1 MLDRRAFLSAAALG
15 GFAVSLLPARGGNAV
30 AGEGLAREG
39 MEPRHGLAMHG
50 RPALPPATPF
60 PYVSPQVRK
69 GGRIITALQGTF
81 DSLNPYAV
89 RGVAPD
95 AGPKFVWQGMMLRSL
110 DEPFSVYCLLAES
123 VEMPLD
129 RRSATF
135 HLRKEA
141 RFADGTP
148 LTSADVLFSFEL
160 LKTKGKPFF
169 RSAYGRATLA
179 EARGPHTVHF
189 EFGDGSDREL
199 PLLIGTMPV
208 FPVHATDPAS
218 FDGTMLAAPPGSGP
232 YRFADVKP
240 GESIL
245 LTRNPDF
252 WGADLPLLR
261 GLYNADEL
269 RYDFFRDANTMFEAF
284 KAGLYDFRLEND
296 PGRWIGG
303 YDFPALREGRV
314 IREAVPNG
322 NSKGMNAFVFNTRRL
337 IFADVRVREALGL
350 LFDFDWVNRNLYSG
364 VYKRTASFFEGSDL
378 ASTGT
383 PASAGERALL
393 APFDGVVRADILAG
407 EWRPE
412 APDGSGRDREAAR
425 KALDLLEEAGWRLKG
440 GVLADGKGNPFVFEF
455 VVSSRAQERLALNF
469 QRSLLPIGVT
479 MQVRLV
485 DDVQYWRRLSRF
497 EFDMIQFTWT
507 GSLSPGAE
515 QVNRWGSASAARESS
530 LNFPG
535 VQQPAADAAIR
546 TLLAAR
552 ERNDFVD
559 AARAL
564 DRVLLSGFYVVPLFH
579 VPDQWIA
586 RAAAIKRPER
596 VPLTGVALETLWRD

>member
-1 MLDRRAFLSAAALG
+1 MA
-15 GFAVSLLPARGGNAV
+15 GN
-30 AGEGLAREG
+30 GLASEA

-50 RPALPPATPF
+50 SPALPAGAPF
-60 PYVSPQVRK
+60 PYTSSTARK
-69 GGRIITALQGTF
+69 GGRIVLALQGTF

-110 DEPFSVYCLLAES
+110 DEPFSIYCLLAEA
-123 VEMPLD
+123 VEMPRD
-129 RRSATF
+129 RTSATF
-135 HLRKEA
+135 HLRREA
-141 RFADGTP
+141 RFADGRP

-160 LKTKGKPFF
+160 LKAKGKPFF
-169 RSAYGRATLA
+169 RSAYGRVTLA
-179 EARGPHTVHF
+179 EARGPHIVHF
-189 EFGDGSDREL
+189 AFGDGSDREL

-208 FPVHATDPAS
+208 FPAHATDPEA
-218 FDGTMLAAPPGSGP
+218 FDGTMLSAPPGSGP

-245 LTRNPDF
+245 LARNPDF
-252 WGADLPLLR
+252 WAADLPLLR
-261 GLYNADEL
+261 GLYNPDEI

-314 IREAVPNG
+314 IREALPNG
-322 NSKGMNAFVFNTRRL
+322 NPKGMNAFVFNTRRPV
-337 IFADVRVREALGL
+337 FADVRVREALGL

-364 VYKRTASFFEGSDL
+364 VYKRTASYFEGSDL
-378 ASTGT
+378 ASTGKA
-383 PASAGERALL
+383 ASPGERALL
-393 APFDGVVRADILAG
+393 APFPDAVRADILDGA
-407 EWRPE
+407 WRPE

-425 KALDLLEEAGWRLKG
+425 RALGLLEQAGWTLKG
-440 GVLADGKGNPFVFEF
+440 GALTDARGTPFAFEF
-455 VVSSRAQERLALNF
+455 VVTSRAQERLALNY
-469 QRSLLPIGVT
+469 QRSLLRIGVD

-507 GSLSPGAE
+507 GSLSPGGE
-515 QVNRWGSASAARESS
+515 QVNRWGSVSAGRESS

-535 VQQPAADAAIR
+535 VQVPAADAAIR
-546 TLLAAR
+546 ALLAAR
-552 ERNDFVD
+552 ERGDFVD

-586 RAAAIKRPER
+586 RVADVKRPDR
-596 VPLTGVALETLWRD
+596 VPLTGVALETLWRE